1 MVFTK
6 VNPVLTNFSCF

>member
-1 MVFTK
+1 MVFAK